1 MPLQTSRN
9 LSLGV
14 NTDGNFSHKV
24 LILDALQSGEKAEPK
39 PHVGVEVPTSPDKVY
54 SGFQIPSPPQE
65 CSFVTLSP

>member
-14 NTDGNFSHKV
+14 NTGGNFAHKV
-24 LILDALQSGEKAEPK
+24 LILDALQCGEKAEPK
-39 PHVGVEVPTSPDKVY
+39 PHLGVKVPTSPYEVY

-65 CSFVTLSP
+65 CSFATLNL